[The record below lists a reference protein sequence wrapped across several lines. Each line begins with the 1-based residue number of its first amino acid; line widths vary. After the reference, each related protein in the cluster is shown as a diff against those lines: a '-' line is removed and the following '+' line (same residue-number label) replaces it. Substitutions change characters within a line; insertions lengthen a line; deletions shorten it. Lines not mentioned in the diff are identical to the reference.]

1 MEKEEEPKFSSF
13 PNLELDSHGVLSRNE
28 KSVSDGTD
36 EAKSAKSG
44 CHSLENAAP
53 QNQRYTTFVP
63 RALNQQHAR
72 ERSSPLPVS
81 SAVNDRLHPPQ
92 NLANLQ
98 SPLSQPQQF
107 LFSLQPFWVQPHPSI
122 AQPQCYPVG
131 YPTYPGFP
139 GSWDASTWGAQTQP
153 LLFPGMSNYSRASYG
168 FVSSQFWSMPAPNCI
183 TSSSVQPL
191 SRGVI
196 KPPEKLSKTHQRLWG
211 AQSAE
216 NVQMWNMIGQLQGEL
231 GECKGRLIKLEAEIS
246 SFRSATATDEAAVGV
261 GNGGIMVKRRR
272 SKRAAAPVCSQ
283 HSLQP
288 RTRIRKPRMGRTKP
302 NVLEKESLNKVD
314 DKQQST
320 PMEMLADEE
329 QQGGA

>member
-1 MEKEEEPKFSSF
+1 MEKEEEPKFASF

-191 SRGVI
+191 SRG
-196 KPPEKLSKTHQRLWG
+196 
-211 AQSAE
+211 
-216 NVQMWNMIGQLQGEL
+216 
-231 GECKGRLIKLEAEIS
+231 GRLIKLEAEIS